1 MSGKCFEIEWS
12 SILKYTVEV
21 EKDGDQQVTTGVYN
35 LTKFVVNIQDRSS
48 EGLIVKKERIFLF
61 LLLEDFVVFIEGSD
75 SLLTRFLILM

>member
-1 MSGKCFEIEWS
+1 M
-12 SILKYTVEV
+12 
-21 EKDGDQQVTTGVYN
+21 TTGVYN